1 MALTEDM
8 KGEAT
13 LLPSPYK
20 SSHTEEGLRAF
31 AKRLQTLIIM
41 EPGTL
46 PNCTQAGVGIGLY
59 VAELADYAT
68 LSEITQRINSQVE
81 KYLPNS
87 VIRSMEVK
95 IVTDPNTGNPMLAVI
110 ATLAEAV
117 QSKKQFGL
125 TFRQSSTT
133 ASKDNV
139 VSDFYF

>member
-46 PNCTQAGVGIGLY
+46 PNCVDAGVGIGLY
-59 VAELADYAT
+59 VAEMADLAT
-68 LSEITQRINSQVE
+68 LTEITERINSQIQ

-87 VIRSMEVK
+87 LIRTMDVK
-95 IVTDPNTGNPMLAVI
+95 IVTDPNTGSPMLALI
-110 ATLAEAV
+110 ATLAQAV
-117 QSKKQFGL
+117 QDKKQFGL
-125 TFRQSSTT
+125 TFRPASTT